1 MLSDVIEKNPEII
14 AAIIALLGFVLAG
27 FVARHTDRWLMN
39 LESYLRRRKPDRYEH
54 LDFRMPRQTLRRAA
68 YFGTLV
74 VFLMFSLNVLGI
86 SVVKVW
92 LNLLLHY
99 IPQLILAGLIIFSG
113 YLLSVIVSRLV
124 AGIMEVH
131 SDHLLPRLAQLLII
145 TATVFTGL
153 SQLSIDISFI
163 WQLLLILLL
172 LFFGGLSLAFALGS
186 RQLVENLLAR
196 RALDHYRVGDQ
207 VRLNGMQGRIT
218 EILATVVVLHNE
230 EGTITIPTAHFATS
244 QVLLVNE
251 EELDDDAG

>member
-1 MLSDVIEKNPEII
+1 MLSELFTNNPEIL
-14 AAIIALLGFVLAG
+14 AAIIALTGFVLAG

-39 LESYLRRRKPDRYEH
+39 LESYLRRRTPDRFEH
-54 LDFRMPRQTLRRAA
+54 VDFRVPRQTLRRAA

-74 VFLMFSLNVLGI
+74 IFLMFSLNILGI

-113 YLLSVIVSRLV
+113 YLLSVIVRSMV
-124 AGIMEVH
+124 AGIMEVN
-131 SDHLLPRLAQLLII
+131 SDHLLPRLAQSLII

-153 SQLSIDISFI
+153 AQLSIDISFI
-163 WQLLLILLL
+163 WHLLVILLV

-207 VRLNGMQGRIT
+207 VRLKGVQGRIT
-218 EILATVVVLHNE
+218 EILTTAVVLHSD
-230 EGTITIPTAHFATS
+230 EGTITVPTALFADS
-244 QVLLVNE
+244 EVLLLKE
-251 EELDDDAG
+251 EGLDDDAG